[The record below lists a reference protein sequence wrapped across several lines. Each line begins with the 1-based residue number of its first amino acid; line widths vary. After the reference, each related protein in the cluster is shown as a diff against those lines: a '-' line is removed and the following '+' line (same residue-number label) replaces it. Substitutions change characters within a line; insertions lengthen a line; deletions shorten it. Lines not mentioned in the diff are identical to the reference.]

1 MILTGDVGGTNTRL
15 AILEPT
21 DEGRFVKHGSQVF
34 PSADF
39 SSLEDAID
47 AFLEQAG
54 EPCERAAFG
63 IAGPVMN
70 GRCTATNLPWVI
82 DRETLKSRFGFTEV
96 AMLNDL
102 EAQAAGIRFLRDD
115 DFAVLQEGTA
125 KPGNRALI
133 AAGTGLGQAGL
144 VFDGERHRVFATEG
158 GHTDFAPHDELQI
171 ELLRF
176 MIGRH
181 GRVSWERLVSGMGL
195 ENIFAFFVEGRKEE
209 PVAELRDGPRAA
221 DISKA
226 ALDGSCA
233 VADAALELFVTLYGA
248 EAGNLGLKTLSVNG
262 LFLGGGIAPKILPR
276 LKRPNFLTAMTRKGR
291 MSPLLEVMPVRVLL
305 DGDTALYGAAGALTD
320 PL

>member
-15 AILEPT
+15 AILDPSE
-21 DEGRFVKHGSQVF
+21 DGRFVKHASEVF

-39 SSLEDAID
+39 ASLEDAID
-47 AFLEQAG
+47 AFLASTG
-54 EPCERAAFG
+54 FPCERAAFG
-63 IAGPVMN
+63 IAGPVMD

-82 DRETLKSRFGFTEV
+82 DAAALRERFGFKEV
-96 AMLNDL
+96 ALLNDL

-115 DFAVLQEGTA
+115 DFAVLQEGVA

-144 VFDGERHRVFATEG
+144 VATGSTHRVFATEG

-176 MIGRH
+176 LIARH
-181 GRVSWERLVSGMGL
+181 GRVSWERVVSGMGL
-195 ENIFAFFVEGRKEE
+195 ENIFAFFIEGRGLR
-209 PVAELRDGPRAA
+209 PATELRENPRAA
-221 DISKA
+221 DISRA
-226 ALDGSCA
+226 ALTGSCE

-276 LKRPNFLTAMTRKGR
+276 LQRPNFLGAFTHKGR
-291 MSPLLEVMPVRVLL
+291 MSPLLESMPVRVLL
-305 DGDTALYGAAGALTD
+305 DGDTALYGAAGALTA
-320 PL
+320 PG